1 MSYSEPIPETV
12 RPKIG
17 LVAGWGKLPVCVA
30 QVLTSQGYDVHCA
43 AIKNH
48 ADPVLAEICYR
59 HQVFGMARMGGQA
72 RFLRSAGIT
81 QATMAGKIFKTL
93 LFKRK
98 IDLIHHFPDLTFWRH
113 FYPVF
118 VSRTKDQRDDTLLN
132 TVVELYAAS
141 GITFFPATDFAPE
154 LLVKKGSLTRK
165 LPTSSQ
171 LKDIEFGWAM
181 AKEIGRLDIGQTVIV
196 KDQAVMAVEAI
207 EGTDQCIRRA
217 GELCKGGFTVVKVA
231 KPNQDMRFDV
241 PTIGV
246 ETIETIHQAG
256 GSVLAIEADRTIVL
270 EQSEFIAA
278 AERLGISVIAFD
290 GTKQLESRFENS
302 SQPASA
308 TI

>member
-1 MSYSEPIPETV
+1 MERNPETV

-30 QVLTSQGYDVHCA
+30 QMLTSQGYDVYCA

-48 ADPVLAEICYR
+48 ADPVLAEICHRY
-59 HQVFGMARMGGQA
+59 QVFGMARMGGQA
-72 RFLRSAGIT
+72 RFLRQGGVT

-132 TVVELYAAS
+132 TVVDLYAAS
-141 GITFFPATDFAPE
+141 GITFSPATDFAPE
-154 LLVKKGSLTRK
+154 LLVKKGSLTRRP
-165 LPTSSQ
+165 PTSTQ
-171 LKDIEFGWAM
+171 LKDIAFGWAM
-181 AKEIGRLDIGQTVIV
+181 AKEMGRLDIGQTVVV

-246 ETIETIHQAG
+246 ETLETIHQAG
-256 GSVLAIEADRTIVL
+256 GNVLAIEADRTIVL
-270 EQSEFIAA
+270 EQIEFIAA
-278 AERLGISVIAFD
+278 AERLGISVFAFD
-290 GTKQLESRFENS
+290 GADQIQSSFEIS
-302 SQPASA
+302 TQPASA